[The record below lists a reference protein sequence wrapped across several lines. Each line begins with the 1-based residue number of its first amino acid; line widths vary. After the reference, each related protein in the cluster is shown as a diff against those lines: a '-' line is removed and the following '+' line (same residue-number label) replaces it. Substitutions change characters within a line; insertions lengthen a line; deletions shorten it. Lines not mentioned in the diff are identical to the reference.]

1 MILRLSGLRHLARH
15 PVQLLF
21 GLVGVALGVAAVFS
35 IDLANE
41 SARRAFRL
49 SVDTVAG
56 KATHRIVGG
65 ASGLP
70 EELYAALRRRGESR
84 TIAPVVEGYARV
96 PGRPGGVLLVLG
108 IDPFAEAPFRSYT
121 PEAAAGGDVARLL
134 TQPGAVMALEET
146 ARRLGLAPGGA
157 LPLRVG
163 MEPGKVF
170 LSGFLRPPDE
180 VTRRALE
187 STLVA
192 DISTAQELLGMG
204 GRLSRIDLKVQEGEA
219 GEAALSRIRGMLPGG
234 AEIVPTAARGKAMER
249 MTRAFS
255 MNLQAMSLLS
265 LLVGMFL
272 VYNTMTFSVLQRRQ
286 LVGTLRAIGVTRRE
300 VFLQVLSEAA
310 FLGAAGTLLGLPFGY
325 YLGKFLLGMVTR
337 SIGDLY
343 FVVSIRD
350 VAPTAATF
358 LKAALLGTF
367 GSVAAS
373 LWPAH
378 EATTAPPRDV
388 MRRSAIEK
396 GVTSALPAVSA
407 AGAGLLLLG
416 AGVQFHPSRSVLPAF
431 FGLFCLVA
439 GYALVTPGA
448 VALLV
453 RAIQPALA
461 LVFGTPGKMAARGV
475 PASISRTGVAT
486 AALVVAVSTTVG
498 IGIMIGSF
506 RRTVSDWL
514 DYTLLGDVYVSSYE
528 DRKEPDRRPLPPDL
542 VAAVTS
548 VPGVEG
554 SVLFNRRMLESPE
567 GFTELFVMRIP
578 RESIRAFRFRDGGD
592 PGGVWDAL
600 SRGAVMVSDPYA
612 YRHGLRKGDTL
623 RLRTDKGP
631 RDFPVAGVYYDYSSD
646 QGVVAILGTVHDL
659 YWEDR
664 GVDSVG
670 LRLSPGAD
678 TAEAV
683 ERIRGMLGGRPAV
696 VRSNR
701 ALKDA
706 SLEVFDRTFGVTN
719 VLRALSV
726 LIAFA
731 GVLNALMAIQLE
743 RGREHAVMRAV
754 GLTPIQAFGLISGE
768 SAVIGGI
775 AGCLAVP
782 LGLAQALVLIHVVN
796 RRSFGWTMQTFID
809 PWILLQAVALALAA
823 SVLAGFYPAARLAGS
838 SPAAALREE

>member
-1 MILRLSGLRHLARH
+1 MILRLAGLRHLSRH
-15 PVQLLF
+15 PVRLLF

-41 SARRAFRL
+41 SARRAFRI

-84 TIAPVVEGYARV
+84 KIAPVVEGYARV
-96 PGRPGGVLLVLG
+96 PGRAGGVLHILG
-108 IDPFAEAPFRSYT
+108 VDPFAEAPFRSYT
-121 PEAAAGGDVARLL
+121 PEAAAGADVARLL
-134 TQPGAVMALEET
+134 TQPGAVMVLEET
-146 ARRLGLAPGGA
+146 AARLGLSPGGA

-180 VTRRALE
+180 VTRQALE
-187 STLVA
+187 STVVA
-192 DISTAQELLGMG
+192 DISTAQELLGME
-204 GRLSRIDLKVQEGEA
+204 GRLSRIDLRVPEGEA
-219 GEAALSRIRGMLPGG
+219 GEDALSRIRGMLPVG

-286 LVGTLRAIGVTRRE
+286 LVGTLRALGVTRGE
-300 VFLQVLSEAA
+300 VYRQVLSEAA
-310 FLGAAGTLLGLPFGY
+310 LLGAAGTLLGLPFGY
-325 YLGKFLLGMVTR
+325 YLGEFLLGMVTR
-337 SIGDLY
+337 SIGDHY
-343 FVVSIRD
+343 FAVSIRD
-350 VAPTAATF
+350 VAPTAATY
-358 LKAALLGTF
+358 LKAALLGVF

-373 LWPAH
+373 LWPAY

-396 GVTSALPAVSA
+396 GVASVLPAVSA

-416 AGVQFHPSRSVLPAF
+416 AGVQFYPSRSVLPAF

-439 GYALVTPGA
+439 GYALATPGA

-453 RAIQPALA
+453 RAIRPALA
-461 LVFGTPGKMAARGV
+461 FLFGTPGKMTARSV

-486 AALVVAVSTTVG
+486 AALVVAVSATVG
-498 IGIMIGSF
+498 IGIMIDSF
-506 RRTVSDWL
+506 RRTVSEWL
-514 DYTLLGDVYVSSYE
+514 DYTLLGDVYVSSFG

-542 VAAVTS
+542 VASITS
-548 VPGVEG
+548 APGVEG

-567 GFTELFVMRIP
+567 GLTELFVMRIP
-578 RESIRAFRFRDGGD
+578 PESIRAFRFREGD

-612 YRHGLRKGDTL
+612 YRHGLRKGDAV

-646 QGVVAILGTVHDL
+646 QGIVAILGETHDL

-664 GVDSVG
+664 DVDSVG
-670 LRLSPGAD
+670 LRLAPGASVG
-678 TAEAV
+678 EAV
-683 ERIRGMLGGRPAV
+683 ERIRGTLGGRPAV

-719 VLRALSV
+719 VLRALAV

-754 GLTPIQAFGLISGE
+754 GLTPAQAFGLISGE

-782 LGLAQALVLIHVVN
+782 LGLAQSLVLIHVVN

-809 PWILLQAVALALAA
+809 PWLLLQAVALALAA
-823 SVLAGFYPAARLAGS
+823 SVLAGLYPAARLAGS
-838 SPAAALREE
+838 PPAAALRED